1 MRYLRYLFLSVI
13 GILLITLALANRQMV
28 TLRLLPEELAAAVNL
43 SGALTLPLFLVIF
56 AGIVVGLFIGFVWEY
71 LREFKHRHALSK
83 TGREVTKLE
92 REVKR
97 LRGQSGEDKDD
108 VLALIE

>member
-13 GILLITLALANRQMV
+13 GVLLITLALANRGPV
-28 TLRLLPEELAAAVNL
+28 TLRLLPEELAGVFNL
-43 SGALTLPLFLVIF
+43 SGELSLPLFLVIF
-56 AGIVVGLFIGFVWEY
+56 AGIVVGLLIGFVWEY

-83 TGREVTKLE
+83 RGREVNKLE

-97 LRGQSGEDKDD
+97 LKGRSGDGKDD
-108 VLALIE
+108 ILALIE

>member
-1 MRYLRYLFLSVI
+1 MRYLRYLFLSVV
-13 GILLITLALANRQMV
+13 GIVLITVALANRQMV
-28 TLRLLPEELAAAVNL
+28 TLRLLPEELAGVFNL
-43 SGALTLPLFLVIF
+43 SGTIGLPLFLVIF
-56 AGIVVGLFIGFVWEY
+56 AGIVVGLLIGFVWEY
-71 LREFKHRHALSK
+71 LREFKHRRALSK

-97 LRGQSGEDKDD
+97 LKGRSGEDKDD

>member
-1 MRYLRYLFLSVI
+1 MRYLRYLFLSII
-13 GILLITLALANRQMV
+13 GVLLITLALANRQMV
-28 TLRLLPEELAAAVNL
+28 TLRLLPEELAGVFNL

-56 AGIVVGLFIGFVWEY
+56 AGIVVGLLIGFVWEY
-71 LREFKHRHALSK
+71 LREFKHRSALSK
-83 TGREVTKLE
+83 RGREVNKLE

-97 LRGQSGEDKDD
+97 LKGQSGDGKDD

>member
-1 MRYLRYLFLSVI
+1 MRYIRYLFLSVI
-13 GILLITLALANRQMV
+13 GILLITVALANRQMV
-28 TLRLLPEELAAAVNL
+28 SLRLMPEELAGVVNL
-43 SGALTLPLFLVIF
+43 SGALELPLFLVIF
-56 AGIVVGLFIGFVWEY
+56 GGIVVGLLIGFVWEY

-83 TGREVTKLE
+83 TGREVSKLE

-97 LRGQSGEDKDD
+97 LKGKSGEDKDD

>member
-1 MRYLRYLFLSVI
+1 MRYLRYLFLSVT
-13 GILLITLALANRQMV
+13 GVVLITVALANRQVV
-28 TLRLLPEELAAAVNL
+28 TLRLLPEELAGVFNL
-43 SGALTLPLFLVIF
+43 SGALNLPLFLVVF
-56 AGIVVGLFIGFVWEY
+56 AGIVVGLLIGFVWEY

-97 LRGQSGEDKDD
+97 LKGRSGEDKDD